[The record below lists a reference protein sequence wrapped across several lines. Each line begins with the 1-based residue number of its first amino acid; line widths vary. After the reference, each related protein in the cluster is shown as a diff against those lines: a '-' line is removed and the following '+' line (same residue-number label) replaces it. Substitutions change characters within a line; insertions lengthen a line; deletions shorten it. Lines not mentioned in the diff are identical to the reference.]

1 MKLDL
6 LYEIEVEK
14 PWPEGQRKAEQQAYW
29 EALEQIERADEAG
42 FNIVWMVEHHFRVE
56 RSHCSG
62 PEVFLG
68 AAAMRTKNIRMGHG
82 VVLLPK
88 PFNHPVRVAER
99 AAVLDILSNGR
110 VELATGRSTPYEQ
123 DGFDVPFAESREMW
137 EEAIRMLPEIW
148 TQDTFS
154 HEGKYWKVRERAVLP
169 KPVQEPHPALW
180 VAASSDRQLP
190 QGGRERPGGA
200 ESVDPRAAGEA
211 GGAHRDLPRRHQAGQ
226 AHRKFVNNRLAAYT
240 LVHCAET
247 NAKAIEN
254 GGMKACHWWYQHL
267 AEVTLK
273 WEAPIMKA
281 QAEAS
286 GDVTAIGGVQARLED
301 MERQARGEF
310 DVGEYDRQNMV
321 VVGDPDTILRK
332 LESYEEIDVDNL
344 ICLMQFGGIKHP
356 DIVKSIEL
364 MGQVRD
370 PGAEE
375 AGEEAGGGVG
385 AAVERAMG
393 FEPTTFCLGSKH
405 STTELRPRER
415 QF

>member
-180 VAASSDRQLP
+180 VAASSDDSYP
-190 QGGRERPGGA
+190 K
-200 ESVDPRAAGEA
+200 AGENGLGVLSLSILVPLEKLGERIA
-211 GGAHRDLPRRHQAGQ
+211 TYRDAIKRAKPIG
-226 AHRKFVNNRLAAYT
+226 KFVNNRLAAYT

-364 MGQVRD
+364 MGKYVIPELKKREKK
-370 PGAEE
+370 P
-375 AGEEAGGGVG
+375 
-385 AAVERAMG
+385 AAV
-393 FEPTTFCLGSKH
+393 
-405 STTELRPRER
+405 
-415 QF
+415 